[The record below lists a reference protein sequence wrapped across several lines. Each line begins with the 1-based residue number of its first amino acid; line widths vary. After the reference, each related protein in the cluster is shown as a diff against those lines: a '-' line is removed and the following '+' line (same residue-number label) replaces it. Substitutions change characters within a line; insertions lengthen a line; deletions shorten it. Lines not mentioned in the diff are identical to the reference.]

1 MLDELTP
8 LTGSANDFVFDF
20 DKVAELPTQVASSPH
35 CPCPSLLPHCA
46 HLLVA
51 HFKPAC
57 RKLWPYCGCG
67 LQGSRSRAFHT
78 SLNFEQATAHPALP
92 CPTLPCPSPRPHACL
107 YFLHCRTKFS
117 EHTQAEYFHPSLPVC
132 PPSRIHLHHK
142 SIQLNFCASFASTR
156 LKCS

>member
-20 DKVAELPTQVASSPH
+20 DKVAELPTQVASPY
-35 CPCPSLLPHCA
+35 PSLLPPCA

-67 LQGSRSRAFHT
+67 LEGSRSRAFHT

-92 CPTLPCPSPRPHACL
+92 CPALSQPPSTCLSVFFALQDKVFRAYTSRVLLP
-107 YFLHCRTKFS
+107 
-117 EHTQAEYFHPSLPVC
+117 LPTIY

-142 SIQLNFCASFASTR
+142 SIQLNFCASFAFTR